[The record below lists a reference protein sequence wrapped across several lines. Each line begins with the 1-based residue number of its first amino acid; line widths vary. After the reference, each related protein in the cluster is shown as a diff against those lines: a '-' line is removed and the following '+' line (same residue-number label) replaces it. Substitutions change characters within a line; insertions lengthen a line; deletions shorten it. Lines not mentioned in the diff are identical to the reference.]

1 MKSKTRCPKCES
13 AVLSF
18 ENYGKEDMRAF
29 CPNCDLSVLIPNAR
43 LFMGEKERM
52 KYVRNRVV
60 PFIPEVKKVEPY
72 ARLKRKTS
80 KVKS

>member
-1 MKSKTRCPKCES
+1 MNTRCPKCKS
-13 AVLSF
+13 AVLNF

-43 LFMGEKERM
+43 LFMGVKERM
-52 KYVRNRVV
+52 EYVKKRVV
-60 PFIPEVKKVEPY
+60 PIPEVKKVEPY
-72 ARLKRKTS
+72 VWPKRKTR